1 MSFAETVAMTAEWY
15 RAFYDGGMD
24 MRGLTSRQLET
35 YARLGAQRGAQ
46 WPE

>member
-1 MSFAETVAMTAEWY
+1 
-15 RAFYDGGMD
+15 

-35 YARLGAQRGAQ
+35 YARLGAQREAQ